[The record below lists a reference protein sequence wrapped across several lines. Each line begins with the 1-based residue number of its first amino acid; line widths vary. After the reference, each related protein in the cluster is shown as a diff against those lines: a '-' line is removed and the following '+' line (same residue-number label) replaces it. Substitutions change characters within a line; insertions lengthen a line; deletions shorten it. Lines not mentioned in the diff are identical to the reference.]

1 MRYVVTGT
9 IDERAL
15 FPTNR
20 FKGFCYESWGYA
32 WSMIDG
38 ITAEYIPYY
47 EILDTPG
54 LIDEIDIIHCA
65 WDLDKIIDIAQG
77 KCYTIITEHGSG
89 LNMDKINNIS
99 QKLEFKEKIDKV
111 DLLLATTYGGY
122 EYWKLFTDT
131 DVLNIP
137 LPIDLNFY
145 KPRGMDKFDD
155 FTVSIGEVIPD
166 CGNDRPLQY
175 QSISMIESI
184 GGKIA
189 ATINPDNPVTV
200 ADIVDV
206 CNIDEESIEIFEHGD
221 FRSMSMSY
229 LPKSHA
235 SMMIST
241 LPTFGRLAYVSAAIG
256 IPCLASYYQM
266 QKDICPQLSF
276 AYNEIP
282 QMKDALIRLRDDE
295 VFYKKCVDD
304 SLTNM
309 QQMGEFNIAKRI
321 CNEILPLITGARHK
335 NHYFKWQNASDYD
348 RKFPDFYNEK

>member
-1 MRYVVTGT
+1 MKYVVTGT
-9 IDERAL
+9 IDERTS

-38 ITAEYIPYY
+38 ITAEYIPYK
-47 EILDTPG
+47 EILNTPG

-65 WDLDKIIDIAQG
+65 WDLDEIIDAAHE
-77 KCYTIITEHGSG
+77 KCYVIITEHGSG

-99 QKLEFKEKIDKV
+99 GKIEFKEKIDKV
-111 DLLLATTYGGY
+111 DLLLATTYAGY

-131 DVLNIP
+131 DVLNVP

-155 FTVSIGEVIPD
+155 FTVSIGEVIPN

-175 QSISMIESI
+175 LAISIINSI
-184 GGKIA
+184 GAKIA
-189 ATINPDNPVTV
+189 ATINPDNPVTID
-200 ADIVDV
+200 DIIDV
-206 CNIDEESIEIFEHGD
+206 CGIGEESIEIYQHGD
-221 FRSMSMSY
+221 FKSMAMSY

-241 LPTFGRLAYVSAAIG
+241 LPTFGRLAYISAAIG
-256 IPCLASYYQM
+256 VPCVASYYQM
-266 QKDICPQLSF
+266 QRDICPQLSF
-276 AYNEIP
+276 SYNEINK
-282 QMKDALIRLRDDE
+282 MKDALIRLRDDE
-295 VFYKKCVDD
+295 EFYNQCVDD
-304 SLTNM
+304 SLNNM
-309 QQMGEFNIAKRI
+309 KQMSEYNIAKRI

-348 RKFPDFYNEK
+348 KKIIEYTEL